1 MKKIFFLIAIMLSS
15 FATYSA
21 QTEKL
26 DKLFQD
32 FEKNGRVT
40 SINIKKPM
48 FKLLNTI
55 DVDDA
60 YIGKIKPIL
69 NEVDGLKILIIPK
82 ITFPDRLK
90 DENLANI
97 KMNEDKTARV
107 NNALKSL
114 NFNEL
119 MSMSSDGTS
128 MKFLAEEEKDNY
140 LENLVFNVD
149 SKEENIIFILNGKM
163 KLSDVN
169 KIINSGE
176 TTTSTSTVTTSV
188 RNDLTSGNT
197 SSYLNGDNRNVGEFS
212 KIDASVGVNVTY
224 KQENTR
230 SVKVIADADKLQY
243 VITKVENGV
252 LKIYVDNKGVR
263 NLRFKNLNVNVS
275 APSISAIKTSS
286 GSVFTAVNPVTESS
300 LAIEADSG
308 SIIKGTFN
316 LNQTAAVAVSSG
328 SVLDVDIKTPKL
340 ALDTSS
346 GASVSISGEAA
357 SAVIDISSGA
367 SCKADDLKVATAVV
381 ESTSGASLSL
391 LVTDKLKVSVSSGA
405 SVRLRGNPELD
416 AKVDKISGGSLRQIK

>member
-1 MKKIFFLIAIMLSS
+1 MKKIFFIIALILSS

-55 DVDDA
+55 DVNDA

-69 NEVDGLKILIIPK
+69 NEVEGLKILIIPK

-90 DENLANI
+90 EENLANI
-97 KMNEDKTARV
+97 KMNEAKTERI
-107 NNALKSL
+107 NKALNSL

-119 MSMSSDGTS
+119 MSVSSDGAS

-169 KIINSGE
+169 KIINSAE
-176 TTTSTSTVTTSV
+176 TTTSSVTSSL

-197 SSYLNGDNRNVGEFS
+197 SSYLNGDNRNVGDFS

-224 KQENTR
+224 KQENTK

-252 LKIYVDNKGVR
+252 LKIYVDNKGVK

-275 APSISAIKTSS
+275 SPGINSIKTSS
-286 GSVFTAVNPVTESS
+286 GSVFTAVNPVTENN
-300 LAIEADSG
+300 LEIDADSG

-316 LNQTAAVAVSSG
+316 VKQAVAATVSSG
-328 SVLDVDIKTPKL
+328 SVLDVDIRTSKL

-346 GASVSISGEAA
+346 GASVNLSGESA

-367 SCKADDLKVATAVV
+367 SCKADDLKIGTAVV

-405 SVRLRGNPELD
+405 SVKLKGNPALD
-416 AKVDKISGGSLRQIK
+416 AKIDKVSGGSLRQVK